1 MEIKMEEI
9 WKDIKD
15 YEGVYQVSN
24 FGNVKSFKKKEHI
37 LKQWKRSS
45 YFLVDLWKNGKRD
58 IRSIHHLVYETFNNR
73 QTGGFFIHHKDENKD
88 NNRLDNLELVSCL
101 EHNRIHFLGKKGWKK
116 GLKINNLPK
125 KYAKLSPESYKSM
138 WKTRYEKLRP
148 RNAKIIFLAEQG
160 KKIKEL
166 SDQFGICSR
175 QISDILKEKEK
186 WILN

>member
-1 MEIKMEEI
+1 MEEI

-58 IRSIHHLVYETFNNR
+58 IRTIHHLVYETFNNR

-88 NNRLDNLELVSCL
+88 NNRLDNLELMTYQ
-101 EHNRIHFLGKKGWKK
+101 EHNQYHHGGKPAWNKGMKT
-116 GLKINNLPK
+116 PK
-125 KYAKLSPESYKSM
+125 EVHVKVWAK
-138 WKTRYEKLRP
+138 RHEKLRP
-148 RNAKIIFLAEQG
+148 RNAEIINLVNLGKRVVDIAE
-160 KKIKEL
+160 
-166 SDQFGICSR
+166 QFGICSR
-175 QISDILKEKEK
+175 QIYDILKEKEK
-186 WILN
+186 WTLTKE